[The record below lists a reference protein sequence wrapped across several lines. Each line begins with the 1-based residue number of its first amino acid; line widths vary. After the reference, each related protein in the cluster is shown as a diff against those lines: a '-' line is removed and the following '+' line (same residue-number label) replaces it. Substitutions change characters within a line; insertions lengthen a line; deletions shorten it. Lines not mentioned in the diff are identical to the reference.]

1 MKTLQFTRAKS
12 FALVCTVLL
21 MSSVAAQTIKFKPNL
36 SSKRGSKE
44 LVFQTNS
51 FSGSVSASNLEL
63 VLSITNISDSTFT
76 IEDLDIKLLDI
87 SKRGMNLC
95 HDEKLLL
102 RPHQKINIILNNC
115 NPSKGLFY
123 LQRSYSSKNHFKES
137 SIFLLDKKWTLLL
150 GTESIVFYTT
160 I

>member
-12 FALVCTVLL
+12 FALVCTAFL
-21 MSSVAAQTIKFKPNL
+21 MSGVAAQTIKFKPNL
-36 SSKRGSKE
+36 SSKRASKE

-51 FSGSVSASNLEL
+51 FSGLVSASNLEL

-87 SKRGMNLC
+87 SKRGMSLC

-102 RPHQKINIILNNC
+102 RPRQKINIILNNC
-115 NPSKGLFY
+115 SPSKGLFY
-123 LQRSYSSKNHFKES
+123 LQPSYSSKNHFKES

>member
-12 FALVCTVLL
+12 FALVCTAFL
-21 MSSVAAQTIKFKPNL
+21 MSGVAAQTIKFKPNL
-36 SSKRGSKE
+36 SSKRASKE

-102 RPHQKINIILNNC
+102 RPRQKINIILNNC
-115 NPSKGLFY
+115 SPSKGLFY
-123 LQRSYSSKNHFKES
+123 LQPSYSSKNHFKES